1 MKVSSVSTAAIS
13 NALRYSLLRA
23 QSNLVN
29 AQKES
34 QNGTVADTGLAL
46 GTRTSVTVSFKRD
59 MDRLNGIV
67 DSNSRWSRPLASRR
81 RRIRMAQISTAAQT
95 FLSALTTTSSGSALS
110 SVTLDSS
117 KTMLDQLTAILN
129 TSFNGE
135 QLFAGI
141 NTDVKPINDFNA
153 AGSPAKAA
161 FDTAFQT
168 FFGFTQSDP
177 AAASISSTQMST
189 FLTTQVEPQFLGA
202 GWQANW
208 SNATDQTIVS
218 RITLTETTSTSVSA
232 NNDALRKLA
241 MTSATIRDLFD
252 SNVGAGGRQAVID
265 WAISAVGGATG
276 ELGTLQAT
284 TGIAEKRV
292 TDASDRLTVQIDLFE
307 TQIGNMVKVD
317 PYEAATRVN
326 DLLSQIETSYAL
338 TARIQQL
345 SILNYIS

>member
-1 MKVSSVSTAAIS
+1 MKVSSVSTAAVS

-23 QSNLVN
+23 QSDLVN

-46 GTRTSVTVSFKRD
+46 GTRTAVTVSFKRD
-59 MDRLNGIV
+59 MDRLNGII
-67 DSNSRWSRPLASRR
+67 DSNSLVSARLKAAQNSMS
-81 RRIRMAQISTAAQT
+81 QISTAAQT

-135 QLFAGI
+135 QLFAGV

-153 AGSPAKAA
+153 PGSPAKAA

-232 NNDALRKLA
+232 NNDSLRKLA

-292 TDASDRLTVQIDLFE
+292 TDASDRLRVQSDLFE
-307 TQIGNMVKVD
+307 KQIGNLINVD

-326 DLLSQIETSYAL
+326 DLLSHIQTSYAL

>member
-1 MKVSSVSTAAIS
+1 MKVSSVSTAAVS

-23 QSNLVN
+23 QSDLVN

-46 GTRTSVTVSFKRD
+46 GTRTAVTVSFQRD
-59 MDRLNGIV
+59 MDRLNGII
-67 DSNSRWSRPLASRR
+67 DSNSLVSARLKAAQNSMS
-81 RRIRMAQISTAAQT
+81 QISTAAQT

-135 QLFAGI
+135 QLFAGV

-153 AGSPAKAA
+153 PGSPAKAA

-232 NNDALRKLA
+232 NNDSLRKLA

-292 TDASDRLTVQIDLFE
+292 TDASDRLRVQSDLFE
-307 TQIGNMVKVD
+307 KQIGNLINVD

-326 DLLSQIETSYAL
+326 DLLSHIQTSYAL

>member
-1 MKVSSVSTAAIS
+1 MKVSSVSTAAVS

-23 QSNLVN
+23 QSDLVN

-46 GTRTSVTVSFKRD
+46 GTRTAVTVSFKRD
-59 MDRLNGIV
+59 MERLNGII
-67 DSNSRWSRPLASRR
+67 DSNSLVSARLKAAQNSMS
-81 RRIRMAQISTAAQT
+81 QISTAAQT

-135 QLFAGI
+135 QLFAGV

-153 AGSPAKAA
+153 PGSPAKAA

-232 NNDALRKLA
+232 NNDSLRKLA

-292 TDASDRLTVQIDLFE
+292 TDASDRLRVQSDLFE
-307 TQIGNMVKVD
+307 KQIGNLINVD

-326 DLLSQIETSYAL
+326 DLLSHIQTSYAL

>member
-1 MKVSSVSTAAIS
+1 MKVSSVSTSAVS

-23 QSNLVN
+23 QSDLVS

-34 QNGTVADTGLAL
+34 QTGTVADTGLAL
-46 GTRTSVTVSFKRD
+46 GTRTSVAVSFKRD
-59 MDRLNGIV
+59 MERLNGIV
-67 DSNSRWSRPLASRR
+67 DSNSLVSARLKAAQNSMS
-81 RRIRMAQISTAAQT
+81 QISSAAQT

-135 QLFAGI
+135 QLFAGV

-153 AGSPAKAA
+153 PGSPAKAA

-168 FFGFTQSDP
+168 FFGFAQSDP
-177 AAASISSTQMST
+177 AAASISSADMST
-189 FLTTQVEPQFLGA
+189 FLTTEVEPQFLGA

-252 SNVGAGGRQAVID
+252 SNVGAGGRQAMIY
-265 WAISAVGGATG
+265 WAITAVGGATG

-292 TDASDRLTVQIDLFE
+292 TDASDRLKVQSDLFE
-307 TQIGNMVKVD
+307 KQIGNLINVD

-326 DLLSQIETSYAL
+326 DLLSHIETSYAL

-345 SILNYIS
+345 SILNYIG